1 MVSRMEMQQLAEK
14 YGEEARGTDSAAG
27 GARGALTPAAG
38 TWDQSGTPAPADWG
52 SSSEARVAGEKK
64 AAPRLVPFTVTV
76 TLALPLPP
84 VKESNNKKDHK
95 PKTLKILEALKA
107 LDYFHVE
114 VSLLPNA
121 EPTIFDLVI
130 FEKAAKLHMAND
142 SQILR
147 LWNENERRWL
157 VFSHNVMLPVTNE
170 LLLTLVPHIMTLR
183 IWEGKD
189 KVSPKAKFD
198 HPKNLHHQLEKEG
211 ASLGGV
217 RCLVNEQLQ
226 LLENSPLLTTS
237 KATDNLPP
245 ESINIPVQGT
255 FSTLGLP
262 DIERTMDEQLP
273 GKTCAKPNKPI
284 KIQGA
289 KKHLS
294 VQISKK
300 GSSHKVRAETSKMQ
314 DKDKIVSPK
323 MPQNKKKIKE
333 IPVPGLINL
342 DMRFLLA
349 GDKTVTN
356 KLEKLM
362 PGILDAIFTV
372 SMDKSLMSEE
382 MARELNPMIIRITSA
397 SSMPSTPIP
406 IHVLQQKCGPVYCQ
420 YQFHDLPCHQ
430 TKGREQGTEISFKD
444 VNVILTGTI
453 NPDKLKEYFLG
464 PPLTIEIHDRD
475 RKLKAQLQPPA
486 LFGTEPED
494 SKLSNVGLVSN
505 KRTVHDPF
513 LDINKSWDPYGIAK
527 LNFSEL
533 VHGKTCLNVAL
544 CIQNSS
550 LPDPMGYQTDGLD
563 GRILGIAGAID
574 GPEDRPLPKGHYL
587 ESNSMLNVRVQLAY
601 PLTGRSDSASNEI
614 EECPFG
620 RIIYIFHYKNRT
632 FLHSL
637 LEQISSINS
646 LALCLD
652 SQASEKESENGSV
665 DAGFKPDSEL
675 KVGSQLDSVLGS
687 NLDNVTGFHVMDG
700 VIHLFVLEGLK
711 NKGLKVLWEK
721 LPVRSVPDEK
731 EKVKVLYNSDFSF
744 HQRLYGKLDD
754 KLYHIYLH
762 EPLSNILKQPL
773 LYVRDMTPQGCFQ
786 ALHRLQYL
794 CSVEKLREVVQGDLF
809 PTAAMIMVLSRE
821 FGIPASESDPRIVKD
836 SPTIP
841 TSLISETPAGKK
853 PSRIPL
859 DIYNK
864 DYMQSKQD
872 RIILTNHIQNNI
884 DAVYEA
890 SRKLKETEPRSI
902 KVVLPEGRKVHNY
915 SIQTFNSTEEA
926 KRLLWEML
934 AKKPKQRFTYSQ
946 KFLAGIVTS
955 VDVVSEE
962 KRMKKKSK
970 EAWLTSDGFRF
981 PGFKSSLEANEHP
994 KKPDQA
1000 RIDELKK
1007 PWKENILHGNLNA
1020 PLKHQG
1026 RWKWNER
1033 HKDFELYKQVRYG
1046 SSPISILLAGD
1057 TLRFEQLESIQKDY
1071 KDWYKKMKSYRNT
1084 SHSELSI
1091 TKLENKTKPDKWVTG
1106 CLKPTIC
1113 QKHSDFQHPKD

>member
-300 GSSHKVRAETSKMQ
+300 GSSHKVRADFLAETSKMQ

-486 LFGTEPED
+486 LF
-494 SKLSNVGLVSN
+494 
-505 KRTVHDPF
+505 
-513 LDINKSWDPYGIAK
+513 
-527 LNFSEL
+527 
-533 VHGKTCLNVAL
+533 
-544 CIQNSS
+544 
-550 LPDPMGYQTDGLD
+550 
-563 GRILGIAGAID
+563 
-574 GPEDRPLPKGHYL
+574 
-587 ESNSMLNVRVQLAY
+587 
-601 PLTGRSDSASNEI
+601 
-614 EECPFG
+614 
-620 RIIYIFHYKNRT
+620 
-632 FLHSL
+632 
-637 LEQISSINS
+637 
-646 LALCLD
+646 
-652 SQASEKESENGSV
+652 
-665 DAGFKPDSEL
+665 
-675 KVGSQLDSVLGS
+675 
-687 NLDNVTGFHVMDG
+687 
-700 VIHLFVLEGLK
+700 GLK